1 MNAPSYARVRFY
13 PRFRRPFH
21 PIFQGSD
28 KFPTTTLAIRYIHCP
43 TFLLEL
49 GSNIS
54 LISVF
59 VLTSSGNSSS
69 FDPAVRRRRKLIYTT
84 LQHIV
89 DWRINNFTDPDHRWP
104 TSRDLCLLE
113 RSFNRCLPFS
123 WPFSIQYMIDTQ
135 TATRRFE
142 TSKI

>member
-1 MNAPSYARVRFY
+1 MLLHTPGFDFTPASDGLSTPSFKVATSS
-13 PRFRRPFH
+13 RRLP
-21 PIFQGSD
+21 S
-28 KFPTTTLAIRYIHCP
+28 LSRYIHCP